1 MFGGDRENGASRENR
16 SPVQFACLGE
26 GLWGDFFGPS
36 ATLGAVVLQDFALVF
51 PRAYI
56 LVMFFIL
63 APNALG
69 L

>member
-1 MFGGDRENGASRENR
+1 M
-16 SPVQFACLGE
+16 QFACLGE